1 MCWESTQCVEI
12 PPNPLRFY
20 PIHSESILGNGARSS
35 ACRVWTVIS
44 ETEFV
49 TVLWSF
55 KHRLL
60 IWSASVALCWTLNC
74 VHLLSRDFH
83 VTGLWPLMWM
93 SESSGT
99 YSQYIRDMEVMG
111 MLGMV
116 THLGFAIKAI
126 CHYCLDV
133 MIRLFKSLTCL
144 VTMLVI
150 RPCCR
155 FIWWSKLWFIVLSIP
170 QTRCCLSFDVTDMAG
185 YDIGRKTLV

>member
-1 MCWESTQCVEI
+1 M
-12 PPNPLRFY
+12 
-20 PIHSESILGNGARSS
+20 LGNGARSS

-93 SESSGT
+93 SESSVT
-99 YSQYIRDMEVMG
+99 YSQYIRDMEVMVWLDACYC
-111 MLGMV
+111 MHVRVWWLIWV
-116 THLGFAIKAI
+116 LPLRPFAII
-126 CHYCLDV
+126 VL
-133 MIRLFKSLTCL
+133 MLWSGIFKSLTCL
-144 VTMLVI
+144 VTMLVV

-170 QTRCCLSFDVTDMAG
+170 WTRCCLSFDVTDMAG
-185 YDIGRKTLV
+185 YDIGRKTSV